1 MRLPWTAPD
10 RARRDKKK
18 TPPEGGVISL
28 RVGGK
33 VLAASGNP
41 SFEDRQDSSHPPE
54 RRIST
59 VSNTGLPNMRAVGCV
74 FSVAR
79 ANARI
84 AGCCRSDPAR
94 ESRGDQNR
102 QSGSPGMRTGMSR
115 LRRHH
120 TMGALCLRARLGIE
134 SGDEKKAATSA
145 AFKSMIGGSQWGDY
159 GGEVLTAR

>member
-1 MRLPWTAPD
+1 MHLPWTTPG
-10 RARRDKKK
+10 RARRDEKK

-59 VSNTGLPNMRAVGCV
+59 VSKTGLPNMRGVWCV
-74 FSVAR
+74 FSVMM

-84 AGCCRSDPAR
+84 AGCCRSDPVR
-94 ESRGDQNR
+94 ESPRDRSR
-102 QSGSPGMRTGMSR
+102 QSGNPGMRTGMPR
-115 LRRHH
+115 FRRHH
-120 TMGALCLRARLGIE
+120 AMGVFAGRARLGIE
-134 SGDEKKAATSA
+134 SADEKKAATSA
-145 AFKSMIGGSQWGDY
+145 AFKSMIGGSQ
-159 GGEVLTAR
+159 